1 MKTFGPSLKKQ
12 FSAIV
17 ISVCIV
23 FAGWQSIKCIMK
35 YMNMPKGTSL
45 SIKNI
50 DKIGYEQFP
59 AITICPWVAEG
70 FNDERLKECNI
81 QVNQGAR

>member
-1 MKTFGPSLKKQ
+1 MKTVGPGFKKQ

-17 ISVCIV
+17 ISACIV
-23 FAGWQSIKCIMK
+23 FAGWQSIKCFMK

-59 AITICPWVAEG
+59 AITICPREAEG
-70 FNDERLKECNI
+70 FNKERLKDCNI
-81 QVNQGAR
+81 QVNQGPR

>member
-1 MKTFGPSLKKQ
+1 MKTLRPSLKKQ
-12 FSAIV
+12 FSTIV
-17 ISVCIV
+17 ISACIV
-23 FAGWQSIKCIMK
+23 FVGWQSIKCFMK
-35 YMNMPKGTSL
+35 YMNMPTGTSL

-59 AITICPWVAEG
+59 AITICPREDES

-81 QVNQGAR
+81 LVNPGER